1 MAPNENVVKM
11 KQQHVY
17 RQVEVDPLTDTELT
31 HITAEDLISQ
41 LRLSRQILAVA
52 EFDKQIFEE
61 DRLYQIEEA
70 ARIKEDHLERKRQ
83 AELTIRYCQ
92 DNLYLVQEW
101 LEDIWV
107 RYGRSRTEALPF
119 RRVPRARIRL
129 ELQKRINTKRRWM
142 DSVGYVIRA
151 GAVRRKGGDEW
162 RWHLEHVSFVSGRI
176 ILSVRDSL
184 IRFLDRIFGLHNLFS
199 LNSSS

>member
-1 MAPNENVVKM
+1 M
-11 KQQHVY
+11 KEQHVY

-41 LRLSRQILAVA
+41 LRLSRQILAVT
-52 EFDKQIFEE
+52 ESDKQIFEE
-61 DRLYQIEEA
+61 DHLYQIEEA
-70 ARIKEDHLERKRQ
+70 ARIKENHLERKRQ

-101 LEDIWV
+101 LEDVWV

-119 RRVPRARIRL
+119 RRVSRARIRL
-129 ELQKRINTKRRWM
+129 ELQRRINTKRRWM

-162 RWHLEHVSFVSGRI
+162 RWHLERVSFVSGRI
-176 ILSVRDSL
+176 ILLVHDSL
-184 IRFLDRIFGLHNLFS
+184 IRFIDTIS
-199 LNSSS
+199 